1 MNRYGQLVYK
11 YLKNNKKRTV
21 STILGVVMGA
31 ILIFG
36 VINIVFCQMQKGID
50 NAREMYNFDA
60 VFYNLGE
67 NDAKVIQNYPGVET
81 SYTGGFDEKI
91 FEDEGIV
98 FVDDFNNSPY
108 NIELK
113 SGNYPKG
120 KNQIIANVTTE
131 TGFSIGDIVTLLSGN
146 TGFDN
151 DIDLEVVGTFAFN
164 GDFNDISYYEYSF
177 INYIGFMGDVPESIS
192 AVYVSYENP
201 YKLSKLT
208 KEIAETTGTEYFI
221 NDSIALYYNQSSE
234 GSIQAVFAALVFA
247 LILIIACMA
256 AFVIK
261 NTLRL
266 SVAERMKDYGVLRCA
281 GASLKQLSYM
291 VRKEALIIGGISSI
305 IGIIISY
312 VIQVIFS
319 LVSDGYDFR
328 HFYILGAVI
337 TILVCIITMLIAT
350 IEPCN
355 IIKRLTPVEA
365 VRNHMKASDRE
376 KLKERK
382 AKLVTKIFGVGGS
395 YAYKNVMRNPK
406 QFVTRVLS
414 LTLGIVLFTCT
425 QTLCD
430 SFLAQYREE
439 LGIEDVYYNVVIDYE
454 EAWMEIEDES
464 SEESY
469 MPSVREFCNNRDIAA
484 SQLKQLP
491 GVGDSVSKRNLSE
504 HKGYCLTL
512 GIEKKDFGSLYT
524 EDFLKNFFTTELSY
538 PEDETDIEAKRSYA
552 VRAIGYSPLVASYD
566 ADMFYMYKDH
576 LIDGTCDVDE
586 LGDDGILI
594 CNRYSFYAEDE
605 DTGIEVEKTV
615 DVMDIEVGDKLSF
628 VAAPKDVYD
637 RKVEDICDRYYDD
650 YAKEDAGEDAEE
662 VFIRDYN
669 SMIPYYAYQEL
680 YDEGYIKTYTVK
692 GILESNTLEDLY
704 YPSIIMT
711 NTQFSEFLPEWENEY
726 DVGMYVCHTD
736 GFDIDVYNIL
746 KENNAY
752 SLYLDEGEMYK
763 GIDTVKKTCS
773 IILII
778 ILLFMTI
785 NIFNNTSSSMVFR
798 RGEFALLRCIGMSKK
813 KLTYVVLLEG
823 IIATIF
829 AAVLGIAISVISL
842 ILMSKY
848 MYYLGYTSFVIPYG
862 KVGLAILL
870 LFAIMTLASW
880 IPLQSIKKE
889 IAPALAEA
897 DE

>member
-1 MNRYGQLVYK
+1 MDKYGQLVYK

-21 STILGVVMGA
+21 STILGVVMSA

-36 VINIVFCQMQKGID
+36 VVNIVFCQIQKGLD
-50 NAREMYNFDA
+50 NAKELYRFDA

-91 FEDEGIV
+91 FANENIV
-98 FVDDFNNSPY
+98 FVDDFNNNPY

-113 SGNYPKG
+113 DGSYPKG

-131 TGFSIGDIVTLLSGN
+131 TGYSVGDVITLFSGN
-146 TGFDN
+146 TGFDK
-151 DIDLEVVGTFAFN
+151 DIDLEVVGTFTFK
-164 GDFNDISYYEYSF
+164 GDFGKISNYEYSY
-177 INYIGFMGDVPESIS
+177 INYIGHTGDIPENIS

-201 YKLSKLT
+201 YRLAKLT
-208 KEIAETTGTEYFI
+208 EEIAETTGAEYYI
-221 NDSIALYYNQSSE
+221 NDSIALYYNQTSD
-234 GSIQAVFAALVFA
+234 GSIQAVYAALVFA
-247 LILIIACMA
+247 LIVIIACMA

-291 VRKEALIIGGISSI
+291 VRKEALIIGVISSV

-312 VIQVIFS
+312 AIQLIVS
-319 LVSDGYDFR
+319 LMSMFYDFR
-328 HFYILGAVI
+328 HFYILSAVI
-337 TILVCIITMLIAT
+337 TLFVCVITMLIST

-365 VRNHMKASDRE
+365 VRNHMKTSDKE
-376 KLKERK
+376 KIKIRK
-382 AKLVTKIFGVGGS
+382 AGLVTKLFGIGGS

-414 LTLGIVLFTCT
+414 LTLGIVLFACT

-430 SFLAQYREE
+430 SFEVYYKDE
-439 LGIEDVYYNVVIDYE
+439 LGVGEAYYNVVIDYNY
-454 EAWMEIEDES
+454 AWLDNMDADSTDADLPGIN
-464 SEESY
+464 
-469 MPSVREFCNNRDIAA
+469 EFCKNRDMAV

-491 GVGDSVSKRNLSE
+491 EVGNTVNKRNLAVYN
-504 HKGYCLTL
+504 GYCFTT
-512 GIEKKDFGSLYT
+512 GIEKKDFDSLYT
-524 EDFLKNFFTTELSY
+524 EDYLARFFTGQSSY
-538 PEDETDIEAKRSYA
+538 PEDEEDEAAKRAYA
-552 VRAIGYSPLVASYD
+552 AKTISLSPLVASYD
-566 ADMFYMYKDH
+566 ADMFYMYKDY
-576 LIDGTCDVDE
+576 LADGTCDVDE
-586 LGDDGILI
+586 MGEDGILLY
-594 CNRYSFYAEDE
+594 NKFTFYDEDE
-605 DTGIEVEKTV
+605 DTGIEVKKSI
-615 DVMDIEVGDKLSF
+615 DVMNVKVGDTVSL
-628 VAAPKDVYD
+628 VAAPKDIYD
-637 RKVEDICDRYYDD
+637 KKIEDMCNQYYDMYHD
-650 YAKEDAGEDAEE
+650 EYPDDSREAL
-662 VFIRDYN
+662 ISDYN
-669 SMIPYYAYQEL
+669 VMIRYDVYKEL

-692 GILESNTLEDLY
+692 GIVDSNALENIKMPTL
-704 YPSIIMT
+704 IMT
-711 NTQFSEFLPEWENEY
+711 NDQFCDFLPDWEAEY
-726 DVGMYVCHTD
+726 DVGMYVCHAD
-736 GFDIDVYNIL
+736 GFDNDVYNIL

-752 SLYLDEGEMYK
+752 SEYLDAGELFK
-763 GIDTVKKTCS
+763 GLDTVKNTCS

-798 RGEFALLRCIGMSKK
+798 KGEFALLRCIGMSKK
-813 KLTYVVLLEG
+813 KLTYVVFLEG

-829 AAVLGIAISVISL
+829 ATVLGIAISTVAVM
-842 ILMSKY
+842 LMSKY
-848 MYYLGYTSFVIPYG
+848 MYYIGFSSLVIPYG
-862 KVGLAILL
+862 RVGLAIIL
-870 LFAIMTLASW
+870 LFVIMTLASW

>member
-36 VINIVFCQMQKGID
+36 VINIVFCQIQKGLD
-50 NAREMYNFDA
+50 NAKEMYRFDA

-67 NDAKVIQNYPGVET
+67 NDAKVIQNYPGVKT
-81 SYTGGFDEKI
+81 SYPGGFDEKM
-91 FEDEGIV
+91 FMAEGIV
-98 FVDDFNNSPY
+98 FVDDFNENPY

-113 SGNYPKG
+113 TGTYPKE

-131 TGFSIGDIVTLLSGN
+131 TGFCVGDIVTLYSGN
-146 TGFDN
+146 TGFDK
-151 DIDLEVVGTFAFN
+151 DIDLEVVGTFTLN

-177 INYIGFMGDVPESIS
+177 INYMGFTGDIPENIS

-221 NDSIALYYNQSSE
+221 NDSIALYYNQTSD
-234 GSIQAVFAALVFA
+234 GSIQAIFAALVFA
-247 LILIIACMA
+247 LIVIIACMA

-291 VRKEALIIGGISSI
+291 VRKEALMIGGISSML
-305 IGIIISY
+305 GIIISY

-319 LVSDGYDFR
+319 LVSVVYDFR
-328 HFYILGAVI
+328 HFYMLGAVI
-337 TILVCIITMLIAT
+337 TILVCVITMLIAT

-365 VRNHMKASDRE
+365 VRNHMKTSDKE
-376 KLKERK
+376 IIKLRK
-382 AKLVTKIFGVGGS
+382 AKLVTKLFGIGGS

-425 QTLCD
+425 QTICD
-430 SFLAQYREE
+430 SFQEHYRES
-439 LGIEDVYYNVVIDYE
+439 LGIGDVYYNVVIDYE
-454 EAWMEIEDES
+454 EAWIDIVDDSGTETD
-464 SEESY
+464 
-469 MPSVREFCNNRDIAA
+469 MPSVSEFCKNRDMAV

-491 GVGDSVSKRNLSE
+491 EVGDSVSKRNLAAY
-504 HKGYCLTL
+504 KGYCLTL
-512 GIEKKDFGSLYT
+512 GIEKKDFDSLYT
-524 EDFLKNFFTTELSY
+524 KDFLKRFSATQLSY
-538 PEDETDIEAKRSYA
+538 PEDETDTDAKRIYA
-552 VRAIGYSPLVASYD
+552 ARTMTLSPLVASYD
-566 ADMFYMYKDH
+566 ADMFYMYKDY
-576 LIDGTCDVDE
+576 LADGTCDVDE
-586 LGDDGILI
+586 MGDDGILI
-594 CNRYSFYAEDE
+594 CNRFSFYEEDE
-605 DTGIEVEKTV
+605 DTGIEVKKTI
-615 DVMDIEVGDKLSF
+615 DVMNIKVGDTLSL

-637 RKVEDICDRYYDD
+637 RKMEDMCDRYYDRYHND
-650 YAKEDAGEDAEE
+650 YAGEDAREAL
-662 VFIRDYN
+662 ISDYN
-669 SMIPYYAYQEL
+669 MLIRYDAYQEL

-692 GILESNTLEDLY
+692 GIVESNALENLQF
-704 YPSIIMT
+704 PSIIMT
-711 NTQFSEFLPEWENEY
+711 NTQFREFMPEWENEY

-736 GFDIDVYNIL
+736 GFDNDVYNIL

-752 SLYLDEGEMYK
+752 SLYLDEGEMFK
-763 GIDTVKKTCS
+763 GIDTVKNTCS

-798 RGEFALLRCIGMSKK
+798 KGEFALLRCIGMSKK

-829 AAVLGIAISVISL
+829 AAVLGIAISVIAL
-842 ILMSKY
+842 MLMSKY
-848 MYYLGYTSFVIPYG
+848 MYYIGYSSLVIPYG